1 MERLK
6 WADLGGKLG
15 MVSVSRPFVI
25 IHFFPTE
32 DQSFP
37 LVLVILSQ

>member
-25 IHFFPTE
+25 IHFFLPKI
-32 DQSFP
+32 SHS
-37 LVLVILSQ
+37 L